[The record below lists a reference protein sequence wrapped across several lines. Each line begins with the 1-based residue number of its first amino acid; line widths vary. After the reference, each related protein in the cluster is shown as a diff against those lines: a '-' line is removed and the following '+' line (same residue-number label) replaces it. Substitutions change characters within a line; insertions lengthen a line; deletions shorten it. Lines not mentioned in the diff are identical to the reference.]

1 MQLRGRG
8 WDARGRRLRFQPLFF
23 DDAFQ
28 QSERFVQEVG
38 GATHRSLK
46 LLHGFGP
53 LLLLLELLE
62 PSILFMKD
70 GLFGIEYQTV
80 QFAHIDL
87 PIPVV
92 LHRTRA
98 HAGLA
103 IVRKHGGRAGQV
115 RA

>member
-1 MQLRGRG
+1 MRLRGRG
-8 WDARGRRLRFQPLFF
+8 RGARRRGLRFQPLFF
-23 DDAFQ
+23 DDTFQ
-28 QSERFVQEVG
+28 QPERFVQEVG

-70 GLFGIEYQTV
+70 GLFGIKYQAV

-87 PIPVV
+87 PIRVV

-98 HAGLA
+98 NAWLA
-103 IVRKHGGRAGQV
+103 IVRKHG
-115 RA
+115 

>member
-1 MQLRGRG
+1 MRLRGRG
-8 WDARGRRLRFQPLFF
+8 WGTRGRGLRSQPLFF

-28 QSERFVQEVG
+28 QPEGFVQKVG
-38 GATHRSLK
+38 SATHRGLK

-53 LLLLLELLE
+53 LLLLLKLLE

-92 LHRTRA
+92 LYRTRA
-98 HAGLA
+98 NAGLA
-103 IVRKHGGRAGQV
+103 IVRKHG
-115 RA
+115 